1 LPEFNPWQ
9 MALQQFHQAAD
20 VIGLDDTMRDVL
32 SHCQRELIVNF
43 PVRMDDGSIKVFTG
57 YRVQHNDARGPA
69 KGGIRYSP
77 DVTLDEIRA
86 LAMWMTW
93 KTAVV
98 NIPFGGA
105 KGGVAV
111 DVDKLS
117 PRELEN
123 LTRRFATEIA
133 IIIGPRRDIPAP
145 DVDTDAQVMAWI
157 LDTYSMH
164 AGEWAGA
171 VVTGKPVELGGCPV
185 REIATS
191 LGCLYTTRRLCQKLG
206 MSLKGARVAIQ
217 GFGNAGLYA
226 AVLFAQDGATIVAA
240 SDTSGGLYSPKG
252 LDVQE
257 LVRVKRETRKLINYK
272 DADHIGSNEV
282 LEVEC
287 DILIPAALEGVI
299 TEANADKIKAKIVAE
314 AANGPTT
321 PEADKI
327 LYERGV
333 VVIPDILAN
342 AGGVAVS
349 YLEWV
354 QNLYS
359 FYWDEDEVKK
369 QLERIMNKAF
379 DDVFSFAE
387 EKKVNPRLA
396 AQALA
401 IQRVAHATRLRG
413 IYPP

>member
-1 LPEFNPWQ
+1 
-9 MALQQFHQAAD
+9 
-20 VIGLDDTMRDVL
+20 
-32 SHCQRELIVNF
+32 
-43 PVRMDDGSIKVFTG
+43 
-57 YRVQHNDARGPA
+57 
-69 KGGIRYSP
+69 
-77 DVTLDEIRA
+77 
-86 LAMWMTW
+86 
-93 KTAVV
+93 
-98 NIPFGGA
+98 
-105 KGGVAV
+105 
-111 DVDKLS
+111 
-117 PRELEN
+117 
-123 LTRRFATEIA
+123 
-133 IIIGPRRDIPAP
+133 
-145 DVDTDAQVMAWI
+145 MAWI

-185 REIATS
+185 RDIATS

-240 SDTSGGLYSPKG
+240 SDTSGGLYNPKG